1 MSQPAISLAFLL
13 ISYVRLQQFYVHLA
27 VTISLQLVQSAV
39 DFFAKPGGRS
49 GAGRALRSTRPPT
62 PPPALP
68 SDNFSPM
75 ELAPDDQELEDS
87 SKYRRTVG
95 HISESASIDAR
106 VTNRCPPVRVHS
118 RQDVISWRP

>member
-1 MSQPAISLAFLL
+1 MSQPVISLALLL
-13 ISYVRLQQFYVHLA
+13 ISYVRLQHFYVQLA
-27 VTISLQLVQSAV
+27 VTISLRLVQSAV
-39 DFFAKPGGRS
+39 DSLATPGGRS
-49 GAGRALRSTRPPT
+49 GAGRALRSTRPTT

-68 SDNFSPM
+68 SDNFAPM

-87 SKYRRTVG
+87 FKYRRTVV

-106 VTNRCPPVRVHS
+106 VPNRCPHVRVHS